1 MKYLLDTNIC
11 IYIIRQKPPQV
22 LRKFFSHSP
31 GDIGI
36 SVITV
41 AELQHGVYKSSRPE
55 QSAQALAQFLLPL
68 TVMDFTSEAAEVYGK
83 IRASLEKQGM
93 PIGPLDLFIA
103 AHALQLNLT
112 MVTNNVGEF
121 SRVPELRV
129 ENWAEAG

>member
-1 MKYLLDTNIC
+1 MKYVLDTNIC

-22 LRKFFSHSP
+22 LQKFFAYSP

-41 AELQHGVYKSSRPE
+41 AELQHGAYKSRHPE

-68 TVMDFTSEAAEVYGK
+68 TVIDFTLEAAGIYGK
-83 IRASLEKQGM
+83 IRAQLEKQGM
-93 PIGPLDLFIA
+93 SIGPLDLFIA

-112 MVTNNVGEF
+112 LITNNTGEF
-121 SRVPELRV
+121 SRVPDLRV
-129 ENWAEAG
+129 ENWAE